1 MRILLYSSYSSMPN
15 TEILNMLGEN
25 TKTCLFCTYADENA
39 PSYVDKIKKN
49 LSKVFDNFI
58 NLTPDYDFKDKID
71 CIFMCGGNIFE
82 LIWKLKKYNQF
93 DKLKQMVEE
102 GVLYVGDSAGSEL
115 CAKDNLFV
123 ADFEPPQIEMNINE
137 NYQGFGF
144 VDKKILVHASKFRL
158 SHRLGL
164 IWDKDGWHDYVVYKC
179 KQKNAIKI
187 PNNAVAIIKDEEFK
201 IKKYTWK
208 HLVEINKKN

>member
-1 MRILLYSSYSSMPN
+1 
-15 TEILNMLGEN
+15 
-25 TKTCLFCTYADENA
+25 
-39 PSYVDKIKKN
+39 
-49 LSKVFDNFI
+49 
-58 NLTPDYDFKDKID
+58 
-71 CIFMCGGNIFE
+71 
-82 LIWKLKKYNQF
+82 
-93 DKLKQMVEE
+93 
-102 GVLYVGDSAGSEL
+102 
-115 CAKDNLFV
+115 
-123 ADFEPPQIEMNINE
+123 MNINE

>member
-123 ADFEPPQIEMNINE
+123 ADFE
-137 NYQGFGF
+137 
-144 VDKKILVHASKFRL
+144 
-158 SHRLGL
+158 HRKL
-164 IWDKDGWHDYVVYKC
+164 K
-179 KQKNAIKI
+179 
-187 PNNAVAIIKDEEFK
+187 
-201 IKKYTWK
+201 
-208 HLVEINKKN
+208 